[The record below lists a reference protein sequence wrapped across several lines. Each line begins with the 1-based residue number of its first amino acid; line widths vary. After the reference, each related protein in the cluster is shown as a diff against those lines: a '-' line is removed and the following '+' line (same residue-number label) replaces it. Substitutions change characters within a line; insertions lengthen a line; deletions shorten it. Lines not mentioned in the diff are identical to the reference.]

1 MNINKF
7 FKLEMIF
14 VFLFMCCVMILPTD
28 AFAAPAAPADT
39 ENTTIELS
47 AEELA
52 YREQSGEI
60 IIGCP
65 VQNCPLLFQNEKTG
79 QIEGVTIDILNMIS
93 ETTGLTFRYK
103 ALPSGNITYEDLQK
117 MQIDMV
123 AGVEYHEIN
132 KLSSG
137 IVMTEPYLHA
147 EKVFVCKKGVVFR
160 PDSKMT
166 IAVASGSQTIEK
178 VIREQYPMFQIL
190 FYDSTEDA
198 LSALL
203 SGKADAVL
211 QNQYTM
217 ERILCKP
224 IYEDL
229 QIVATAS
236 IGDSQCLACLVPIN
250 EDKENFISGDISLLL
265 SILNKGIAGLD
276 KNQVSFLIIKETAEN
291 TYQFTIWDMMYRY
304 RFAMTILLISLLLI
318 IFLLRRNHILSLK
331 HSEQIATEQRA
342 KELAAINARMKE

>member
-52 YREQSGEI
+52 YREKSSEI

-93 ETTGLTFRYK
+93 ETTGLIFRYK

-117 MQIDMV
+117 LQIDMV

-276 KNQVSFLIIKETAEN
+276 KDEV
-291 TYQFTIWDMMYRY
+291 R
-304 RFAMTILLISLLLI
+304 
-318 IFLLRRNHILSLK
+318 
-331 HSEQIATEQRA
+331 
-342 KELAAINARMKE
+342 